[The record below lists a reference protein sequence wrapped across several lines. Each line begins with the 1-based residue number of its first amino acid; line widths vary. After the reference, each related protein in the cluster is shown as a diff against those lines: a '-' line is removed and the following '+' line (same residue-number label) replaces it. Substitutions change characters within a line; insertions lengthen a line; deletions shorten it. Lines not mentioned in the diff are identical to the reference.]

1 MQSNS
6 LAHNQQQVPFNVMKN
21 NMLSELGDGKM
32 NNSKTQRGMSAGKGA
47 AVANSFSQGDEISP
61 ELAAKIVKNFIL
73 PMFESTEKKN
83 LKTKYNKMSSIST
96 GGHGKFKFNAM

>member
-1 MQSNS
+1 MSI
-6 LAHNQQQVPFNVMKN
+6 
-21 NMLSELGDGKM
+21 
-32 NNSKTQRGMSAGKGA
+32 SKTQRGMSAGKSGA
-47 AVANSFSQGDEISP
+47 LSTSFTQGDEISP

-96 GGHGKFKFNAM
+96 GGHGKFKFNAMQ